1 MSVGANVA
9 VVEDVD
15 AVAPSEPSEQQPLLT
30 SSTKPSHY
38 TVVVTASQDDEVA
51 DSDVDAAAA
60 AKPRSIQKILFQ
72 TLVVLFGVFILVLF
86 IKGFI
91 DADDVEF
98 DLGTALKK
106 ALGGGLSGA
115 AAMVLQVLTLMPLR
129 TVMNYQYRYG
139 TTTTEAIKILNAD
152 GGFSRFYQGLTAA
165 LIQGPIARFGDTAA
179 NAGILALLQGNVYMK
194 KLPTLIKTVFASVAA
209 ACFRMILTPVD
220 TVKTT
225 LQTQGRDGLKLLRE
239 RVKKYGIVSLWYGAF
254 ATAAATFVGHYPWFG
269 TYNYLDA
276 VLPLPVTLA
285 QKFLRSAFIGFVA
298 SVASDSISNSLR
310 VVKTYRQVNATRI
323 SYIDAA
329 RAVIAAD
336 GLQGL
341 LGRGLKTR
349 ILANGLQGLMFSVL
363 WKLFMDLWNEKTK

>member
-38 TVVVTASQDDEVA
+38 TVVVTASQNDEVA
-51 DSDVDAAAA
+51 DSDADSAAA